1 MIDVTGDLWTYGQ
14 APAYNLA
21 ITVTTNWTVTAQG
34 KNVMGGG
41 CAAEAAYRFPSLP
54 LKYGERLERLGRHT
68 HAFAPGAVGNV
79 PWLVMMGVKS
89 EVWHD
94 ASVNLIQLAANE
106 MLLLANRL
114 DWQEVIVPRPGC
126 GLGGLDYDEH
136 VRPILVEEWGDD
148 DRFKVITF
156 QA

>member
-1 MIDVTGDLWTYGQ
+1 
-14 APAYNLA
+14 
-21 ITVTTNWTVTAQG
+21 
-34 KNVMGGG
+34 
-41 CAAEAAYRFPSLP
+41 
-54 LKYGERLERLGRHT
+54 
-68 HAFAPGAVGNV
+68 
-79 PWLVMMGVKS
+79 MMGVKS